1 MKDMKEYMSIFN
13 KYVKGFDLKNK
24 NIMRKF
30 HHTYRVVE
38 YANDIAVSLKLN
50 DDDIVLAKVC
60 ALFHDIARF
69 IQATQYNT
77 FIDSKS
83 FDHGD
88 KDLPRRKDGDRG
100 CAFCAAQRL

>member
-50 DDDIVLAKVC
+50 DDDIVFSNHIYHH
-60 ALFHDIARF
+60 LF
-69 IQATQYNT
+69 
-77 FIDSKS
+77 
-83 FDHGD
+83 D
-88 KDLPRRKDGDRG
+88 KLVPS
-100 CAFCAAQRL
+100 L